1 MSASNAAAEPSME
14 EILSSIRQ
22 AINEDIPGAVPEN
35 AGDPFASG
43 SSAEAAFSAPPPG
56 QAFDAAVH
64 ESHDPFAELTR
75 KLNETRESVQK
86 QMHGVSSNLRSDPPA
101 SAPEERF
108 QTEAQPAPPPP
119 VKAEAPAPTPE
130 PPTLAPWEAAAPA
143 PEIEEPKSI
152 RAAIFSAAPQETP
165 PGETADAAAAA
176 GALQALTARVA
187 DQQKTP
193 VEPPKPAPEPVP
205 TPAPEVAEAP
215 AAKPASALAS
225 ISEGTAISP
234 MPELSWASAD
244 RSAPTQSA
252 ALEKPEF
259 IKPASFDK
267 PAPSAPETAP
277 VAKPKTDTDPFPK
290 LTAMVERGITESAGS
305 VKTDDAMADLVLRR
319 ILEPAIRSWLDDN
332 LPDIVT
338 EIVRDEV
345 RRVASQS
352 I

>member
-14 EILSSIRQ
+14 EILSSIRR

-35 AGDPFASG
+35 GGDPFASG

-86 QMHGVSSNLRSDPPA
+86 QMHGVSSNLRSEQPA
-101 SAPEERF
+101 SEEAP
-108 QTEAQPAPPPP
+108 QAEAQTAPPPAFQ
-119 VKAEAPAPTPE
+119 AEAPAPAASPE
-130 PPTLAPWEAAAPA
+130 PVPAPEPQEAVAPA
-143 PEIEEPKSI
+143 PIREEAEPI
-152 RAAIFSAAPQETP
+152 RAATFSSTPQAAPF
-165 PGETADAAAAA
+165 GDIADGPAAA

-187 DQQKTP
+187 DQQKTSA
-193 VEPPKPAPEPVP
+193 EPPKPAPVAE
-205 TPAPEVAEAP
+205 PAPEVAVEAP
-215 AAKPASALAS
+215 AKPASEPAS
-225 ISEGTAISP
+225 ISAGTAKSV
-234 MPELSWASAD
+234 MPELSWASAE

-252 ALEKPEF
+252 PLEKPEF

-267 PAPSAPETAP
+267 PAASAPEPAP
-277 VAKPKTDTDPFPK
+277 AAKPQTETDPFPK
-290 LTAMVERGITESAGS
+290 LTAMVERGITETAGS

-319 ILEPAIRSWLDDN
+319 ILEPAIRSWLDNN

-338 EIVRDEV
+338 EIVREEV

-352 I
+352 N